1 MANIRI
7 NNTKR
12 EIVITKAFAKKAE
25 QFRSDEY
32 YELREAKND
41 NPTFKVV
48 VNKAAKRDTMKGLTF
63 KFIKQYVEKNGTE
76 AQMDE
81 FETMTK
87 NEDGIQSMSYGEVK
101 EWFIVSFPEVVEI
114 FKQRED
120 ISKKVK
126 EAKLA
131 QQKAR
136 IAELAK
142 AA

>member
-25 QFRSDEY
+25 QFKSDEY

-41 NPTFKVV
+41 NPTYKVV
-48 VNKAAKRDTMKGLTF
+48 VSKSAKRDSMKGLTF
-63 KFIKQYVEKNGTE
+63 AFMKQYVEKNGTE
-76 AQMDE
+76 AQMVE

-101 EWFIVSFPEVVEI
+101 EWFLVNFSEVVEI
-114 FKQRED
+114 FKQREE

-131 QQKAR
+131 QQKAK

>member
-1 MANIRI
+1 MANIKI

-32 YELREAKND
+32 YELREVKND

-48 VNKAAKRDTMKGLTF
+48 VNKASKRDTMKGLTF

-142 AA
+142 VA

>member
-1 MANIRI
+1 MSIRV
-7 NNTKR
+7 NSTKR

-32 YELREAKND
+32 NELRDARLE

-63 KFIKQYVEKNGTE
+63 KFIEQYVEKNGTE
-76 AQMDE
+76 SQMDE
-81 FETMTK
+81 FKTLTK

-114 FKQRED
+114 FKQREE
-120 ISKKVK
+120 ISKRVK

-136 IAELAK
+136 IIELAK

>member
-48 VNKAAKRDTMKGLTF
+48 VNKASKRDTMKGLTF

>member
-12 EIVITKAFAKKAE
+12 EIVITKAFAKEAE
-25 QFRSDEY
+25 KFRSDAY
-32 YELREAKND
+32 YELKEAKTD
-41 NPTFKVV
+41 NPTYKVV
-48 VNKAAKRDTMKGLTF
+48 VNKSAKRDSMKGLTF
-63 KFIKQYVEKNGTE
+63 KFMKQYVEKNGTE

-114 FKQRED
+114 FKQREE

-131 QQKAR
+131 QQQAR

>member
-48 VNKAAKRDTMKGLTF
+48 VNKASKRDTMKGLTF
-63 KFIKQYVEKNGTE
+63 KFIMQYVEKNGTE

-101 EWFIVSFPEVVEI
+101 EWFLVSFPEVVEI

-131 QQKAR
+131 QQQAR

>member
-48 VNKAAKRDTMKGLTF
+48 VNKASKRDTMKGLTF
-63 KFIKQYVEKNGTE
+63 KFIKQYVENNGTE